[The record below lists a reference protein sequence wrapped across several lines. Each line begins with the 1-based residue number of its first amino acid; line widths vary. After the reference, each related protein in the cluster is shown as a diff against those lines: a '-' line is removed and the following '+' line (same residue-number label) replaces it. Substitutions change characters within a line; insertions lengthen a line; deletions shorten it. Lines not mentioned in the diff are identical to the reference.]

1 MKLQKKKKEERKKKG
16 DRYTKG
22 DEKYR
27 DVPSV
32 SLNFQS
38 SSIGKI
44 TSDDLNSS
52 GNRRSVSSSKLNPF
66 RKGRYQKRVE
76 ITRE

>member
-1 MKLQKKKKEERKKKG
+1 MKLQKKKKKEKRREIL
-16 DRYTKG
+16 YTKG

-27 DVPSV
+27 DIPSV

-44 TSDDLNSS
+44 TSDDLNPS

-66 RKGRYQKRVE
+66 RKGDTKKG
-76 ITRE
+76 